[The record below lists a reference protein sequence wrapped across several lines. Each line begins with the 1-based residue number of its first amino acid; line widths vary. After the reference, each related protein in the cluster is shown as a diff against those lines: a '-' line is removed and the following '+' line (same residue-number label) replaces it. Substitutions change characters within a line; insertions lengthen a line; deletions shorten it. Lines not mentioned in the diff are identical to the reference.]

1 MSDYIFLF
9 DMDST
14 ITRKEVLPEIA
25 QKINRLDE
33 MRRLTEATMRG
44 EIPFQTSFLQRVKI
58 LSDIPVHEVNKI
70 VSEIPLNTAIVDFI
84 RQNSDRC
91 YIVTGNL
98 DVWISGLMK
107 KIGMENHCYCS
118 KADVVDD
125 HIARIVSVADKEL
138 IVRQFVQQMVAVG
151 DGDNDSGMARI
162 ADIAIGF
169 GGVREIAPSLIRNI
183 DFAFYNDRRCADFL
197 WKLL

>member
-1 MSDYIFLF
+1 
-9 DMDST
+9 
-14 ITRKEVLPEIA
+14 
-25 QKINRLDE
+25 
-33 MRRLTEATMRG
+33 
-44 EIPFQTSFLQRVKI
+44 
-58 LSDIPVHEVNKI
+58 
-70 VSEIPLNTAIVDFI
+70 
-84 RQNSDRC
+84 
-91 YIVTGNL
+91 
-98 DVWISGLMK
+98 MK

-125 HIARIVSVADKEL
+125 HIAKIVSVADKEL
-138 IVRQFVQQMVAVG
+138 MVRQFVQQMVAVG

-183 DFAFYNDRRCADFL
+183 DFAFYDDRRCADFL